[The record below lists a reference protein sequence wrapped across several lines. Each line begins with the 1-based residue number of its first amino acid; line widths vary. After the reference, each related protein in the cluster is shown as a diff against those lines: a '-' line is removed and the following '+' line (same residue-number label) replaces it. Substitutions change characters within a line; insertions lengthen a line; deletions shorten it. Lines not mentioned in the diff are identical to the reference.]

1 MTCTLVQL
9 DAAPTADQLKRAF
22 KQVKNLTEADAT
34 KLANEACG
42 LLVKNLS
49 RNDAATL
56 QLALRSEGVPT
67 EIVETAQLPRLPDAK
82 FVRRLEFQP
91 QALGVYDPLGRAVPV
106 DWQHLSLI
114 SAGAVR
120 HFGVSQTRTEEV
132 VQSFSPVRG
141 FHAKTVTD
149 VRHKIED
156 DAKIVI
162 DIFLARGAARFQIE
176 AESFL
181 FRYLFDR
188 AELNL
193 AQKAGLLVQMLAQ
206 RAPQAFVNRGAA
218 ALRDN
223 VPGAAAYASKAALF
237 DESIWLLWRMT
248 HQNPPG

>member
-9 DAAPTADQLKRAF
+9 DTAPTADQLRRAF
-22 KQVKNLTEADAT
+22 KQVKSLTEADAT

-49 RNDAATL
+49 RDDAASL

-67 EIVETAQLPRLPDAK
+67 EIIETAQLPRLPDAK

-91 QALGVYDPLGRAVPV
+91 QTLAVYDPLGRAVPV

-114 SAGAVR
+114 SAGSVR
-120 HFGVSQTRTEEV
+120 HFGVSKTRTEEV
-132 VQSFSPVRG
+132 VRSFSPVRG
-141 FHAKTVTD
+141 LHAKTVTD
-149 VRHKIED
+149 VRHKVED
-156 DAKIVI
+156 DARIVM

-181 FRYLFDR
+181 FKYVFDR
-188 AELNL
+188 PELNL
-193 AQKAGLLVQMLAQ
+193 AQKVGLLVQMLAQ
-206 RAPQAFVNRGAA
+206 QAPQAFVNRGAA
-218 ALRDN
+218 ALRDHR
-223 VPGAAAYASKAALF
+223 PGAAAYASKAALF

-248 HQNPPG
+248 RQSPPG